1 MSANQNQK
9 VLSTMTGYEIVATIE
24 ALEKQGLNV
33 NSFKLIRQDKKLAE
47 EIANIILSKQL
58 QPRVDDQQFAS
69 IMGKENYFG
78 PTEWLRYFNV
88 YLDMELPITM
98 FRLAQIAENDCP
110 FEKGKKVK
118 DTHFLFCLPKKIEN
132 QSVNRYLT
140 IQTWRKILS
149 ANMQPRFVGGNTKL
163 RWFDLKDYAKNPHHR
178 FDWFLMY
185 KEVVHYYPGFP
196 ETETPPE
203 YYLKPNVL
211 EAVSMHFLYY
221 IKNKVYLNQHE
232 AGCTCDENNEETPH
246 NFVSVGLF
254 DKIGLSISGS
264 TDANGIFLFRKLE

>member
-9 VLSTMTGYEIVATIE
+9 VLSTMTGYELMATIE

-58 QPRVDDQQFAS
+58 QPGIDDQQFGS

-88 YLDMELPITM
+88 YLDMELPISL
-98 FRLAQIAENDCP
+98 FRLAQIAEDDCP
-110 FEKGKKVK
+110 FEKNKKVK
-118 DTHFLFCLPKKIEN
+118 DTHFLFRLPRKIEIPTMD
-132 QSVNRYLT
+132 RYLT

-149 ANMQPRFVGGNTKL
+149 ANRQPRFVGGNTKT
-163 RWFDLKDYAKNPHHR
+163 RWFDVKDYAKNPHHR

-185 KEVVHYYPGFP
+185 KEVVHYDTGFL
-196 ETETPPE
+196 EIPPNN
-203 YYLKPNVL
+203 YLKPNVL

-221 IKNKVYLNQHE
+221 IKNKLYLNQHE

-246 NFVSVGLF
+246 NFASVGLF
-254 DKIGLSISGS
+254 DKIGISISGS